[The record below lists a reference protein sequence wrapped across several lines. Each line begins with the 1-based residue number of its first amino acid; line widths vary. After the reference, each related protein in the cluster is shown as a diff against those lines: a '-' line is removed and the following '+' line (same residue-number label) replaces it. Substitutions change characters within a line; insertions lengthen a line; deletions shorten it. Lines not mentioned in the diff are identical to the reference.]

1 MGEYLRG
8 EMAKAAK
15 VNIETLRY
23 YEKHGLLPA
32 PQRSESGYRLYNEET
47 LQRLLFIQNAKRCGF
62 TLKEIKKA
70 LVKSAAGSIGIA
82 DFVAVIERKM
92 IAVDLEIA
100 KREQTRAMLSQL
112 KSELQ
117 AKDKHPGVQ
126 EVLGIL
132 HMNS

>member
-1 MGEYLRG
+1 MGEYLSG

-47 LQRLLFIQNAKRCGF
+47 LQRLLFIRNAKRCGF

-70 LVKSAAGSIGIA
+70 LLKSAAGSIGIA
-82 DFVAVIERKM
+82 EFVAVIELKM
-92 IAVDLEIA
+92 IAIDVEIV
-100 KREQTRAMLSQL
+100 KREQTKAMLGQL
-112 KSELQ
+112 KGELQ
-117 AKDKHPGVQ
+117 AKDKHPGVR

-132 HMNS
+132 QMDS

>member
-1 MGEYLRG
+1 MSNYLRG
-8 EMAKAAK
+8 EMAKAAQ

-32 PQRSESGYRLYNEET
+32 PQRSESGYRLYSEET

-70 LVKSAAGSIGIA
+70 LVKSVDGSIGIA
-82 DFVAVIERKM
+82 DFTAVIERKI
-92 IAVDLEIA
+92 IALDLEIA
-100 KREQTRAMLSQL
+100 KREKTKDMLAHL
-112 KSELQ
+112 KQELL

-132 HMNS
+132 NMNP

>member
-1 MGEYLRG
+1 MGQYLSG

-92 IAVDLEIA
+92 IEIDVEIA
-100 KREQTRAMLSQL
+100 KREQTKAMLSQL
-112 KSELQ
+112 KGELQ
-117 AKDKHPGVQ
+117 AKDKHPGVR

-132 HMNS
+132 QMDS